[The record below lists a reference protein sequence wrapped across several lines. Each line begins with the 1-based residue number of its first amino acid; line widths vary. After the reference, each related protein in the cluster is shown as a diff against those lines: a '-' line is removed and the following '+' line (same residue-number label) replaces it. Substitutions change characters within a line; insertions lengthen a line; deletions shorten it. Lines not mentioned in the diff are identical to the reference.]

1 MAKLTAFTMPKWG
14 IEMAEGLLAEW
25 MVKEGDAIAKEQT
38 MALVETD
45 KITNELQA
53 DVDGV
58 MRRILVEAG
67 GTYPVGALMAVVAD
81 GDASDAEIDAF
92 IATFKPADTAFA
104 NADAPAAP
112 APVAAAPA
120 PAPAAPAAAPAP
132 ILAPAIPDD
141 ALISP
146 QARIRAQE
154 LGVDVTKITGSGRN
168 GRITL
173 QDVDQAAKPAAPA
186 RAAAA
191 VSVATTTAPVES
203 FYASPMAKRL
213 AVLHSVD
220 LSEVTGTG
228 PRGRICKA
236 DVLAQVKTPVAATAA
251 AAPVPS
257 GEVEV
262 IKMSPMRRTIARRL
276 TESKQNVPHFY
287 VRVRVRTDKLVE
299 FRRVANLVSG
309 QKASIN
315 DYLVRA
321 CALALRKVPDVNVQV
336 HGTEIHRYPHAD
348 ISIAVATEKGLIT
361 PIIRA
366 ADLKSV
372 SDIARETKEL
382 IAKAQAGKLQPHEFD
397 GGTFSLSNLGM
408 YGIDQFDAIINPP
421 QGAIMAVGAVQQ
433 QAVEEDGVIYMA
445 PMMQIS
451 MSFDH
456 RAIDGAVGAQFAVA
470 VRDLIENPEKLF

>member
-1 MAKLTAFTMPKWG
+1 MANKITAFTMPKWG

-67 GTYPVGALMAVVAD
+67 GTYPVGALLAVVAD
-81 GDASDAEIDAF
+81 ADATDAEIDAF
-92 IATFKPADTAFA
+92 VATFKPADTAFA

-112 APVAAAPA
+112 APAAAAPA
-120 PAPAAPAAAPAP
+120 PVAAPAAASAP
-132 ILAPAIPDD
+132 VLAPAIPED

-186 RAAAA
+186 RAAAP
-191 VSVATTTAPVES
+191 VSVAATTAPVES
-203 FYASPMAKRL
+203 FYASPMANRL

-236 DVLAQVKTPVAATAA
+236 DVLAQVKAPVAAV

-321 CALALRKVPDVNVQV
+321 CALALRQVPDVNVQV
-336 HGTEIHRYPHAD
+336 HGNEIHRYPNAD

-361 PIIRA
+361 PIVRA

-372 SDIARETKEL
+372 NDIARETKEL

-421 QGAIMAVGAVQQ
+421 QGAIMAVGAVQP
-433 QAVEEDGVIYMA
+433 QAVEEDGAIFMV

-451 MSFDH
+451 VSFDH
-456 RAIDGAVGAQFAVA
+456 RAIDGAVGAKFAAA
-470 VRDLIENPEKLF
+470 VRELIENPEKLF